1 MAKET
6 PLQAMKR
13 LYTSKDK
20 LIDSIVDAVKLDG
33 EDKGAAK
40 ERLKAVSNKKL
51 MRLAKVT
58 EAIKASGGREK
69 VVSAIGAAVGRAKDS
84 DYLKKLGTLSSGRLV
99 DMLQAAE
106 KRAKKSA

>member
-20 LIDSIVDAVKLDG
+20 LIDSIVDAVKQDG
-33 EDKGAAK
+33 EDKSEAK
-40 ERLKAVSNKKL
+40 ERLRTVSNLKL
-51 MRLAKVT
+51 MRLAQVT
-58 EAIKASGGREK
+58 ETIKARGGRDK

-84 DYLKKLGTLSSGRLV
+84 DYLQKLSSLSSGRLV
-99 DMLQAAE
+99 DMLGAAE
-106 KRAKKSA
+106 KRAKKTA